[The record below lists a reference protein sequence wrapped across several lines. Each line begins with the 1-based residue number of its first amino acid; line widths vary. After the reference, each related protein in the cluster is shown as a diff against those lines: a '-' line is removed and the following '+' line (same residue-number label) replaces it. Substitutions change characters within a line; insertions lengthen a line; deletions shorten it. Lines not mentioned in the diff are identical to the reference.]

1 MGVCG
6 QVISKVGFNIDNYY
20 NKKLKNHF
28 LFYPM
33 LLARQYRS
41 IGFFYKTMEKKAL
54 RYNNNKPQW
63 SLIDF
68 KSLLPLIDVLKYG
81 ELKYSIF
88 ENEFGEEIK
97 GSEVDKNNIFDLKL
111 VSSGRE
117 NWKLGLDKKEIL
129 DSLMR
134 HTVSLLDG
142 KEYDDES
149 KLHHI
154 GHIMANAMFYSYY
167 LNKENG
173 K

>member
-68 KSLLPLIDVLKYG
+68 KSLLPLIDVLEYG
-81 ELKYSIF
+81 AHKYSIF
-88 ENEFGEEIK
+88 INDFDEEIR
-97 GSEVDKNNIFDLKL
+97 GSEISKDNVYKLHLK
-111 VSSGRE
+111 SSGKE

-129 DSLMR
+129 ESLMR
-134 HTVSLLDG
+134 HLISLMDG
-142 KEYDDES
+142 EEYDNES

-154 GHIMANAMFYSYY
+154 GHVMANAMFYSYY
-167 LNKENG
+167 LNNG
-173 K
+173 QK

>member
-1 MGVCG
+1 M
-6 QVISKVGFNIDNYY
+6 D
-20 NKKLKNHF
+20 
-28 LFYPM
+28 
-33 LLARQYRS
+33 
-41 IGFFYKTMEKKAL
+41 EKKAL
-54 RYNNNKPQW
+54 RYNKNKPEW
-63 SLIDF
+63 SLIHF
-68 KSLLPLIDVLKYG
+68 ESLIPLINVLKYG

-88 ENEFGEEIK
+88 ENDLGEKIK
-97 GSEVDKNNIFDLKL
+97 GSEVDKDNIFNLKL
-111 VSSGRE
+111 ISSGRE